1 MNLAE
6 AASYFADTP
15 IAGWNGSGWDEE
27 VTTVTLLPYDRSAS
41 NIEAG
46 NKRRFLLAKVEDET
60 FEGYSVIRLPNE
72 QVYLVG
78 FTNVDMVTD
87 EYSQV
92 VSIHRALYQIELISF
107 TKTLAASG
115 MAKSVARTSLGTYW
129 GDLERTSGTNSKEF
143 EQIAFSQTL
152 VTLPRD
158 CPVDTDNELSANG
171 KFYAISEAYDTSG
184 FKICRAMAKR
194 SS

>member
-1 MNLAE
+1 MNLGS

-15 IAGWNGSGWDEE
+15 VAGWNGTGWDEAIAM
-27 VTTVTLLPYDRSAS
+27 VAFLPYDRSVSSTEAS
-41 NIEAG
+41 H
-46 NKRRFLLAKVEDET
+46 KRRFLLARVEDT
-60 FEGYSVIRLPNE
+60 VFENYTVIKLPNE

-78 FTNVDMVTD
+78 VTNADMVMD
-87 EYSQV
+87 EYSKI
-92 VSIHRALYQIELISF
+92 VSIHRATYQIDLIGF

-143 EQIAFSQTL
+143 EQITFSQTL
-152 VTLPRD
+152 LTLPRD

-171 KFYAISEAYDTSG
+171 KFYAISEAYTEAG
-184 FKICRAMAKR
+184 FRLCRAMAKR